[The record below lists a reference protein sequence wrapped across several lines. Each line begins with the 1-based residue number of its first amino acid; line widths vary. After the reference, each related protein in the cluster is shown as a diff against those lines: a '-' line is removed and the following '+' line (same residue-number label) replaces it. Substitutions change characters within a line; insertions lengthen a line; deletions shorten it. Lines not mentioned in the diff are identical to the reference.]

1 MSRNCRF
8 AVAVHV
14 AALLADCAGT
24 PVTSDWI
31 ASSVNTHPV
40 VVRRTLAAL
49 ARAGLVHSQRG
60 TTGGS
65 SLARAPQRI
74 TLLDLYHATEEQDPQ
89 ALHHQAPNPRCP
101 VGANIIPLL
110 AGILSRAER
119 AKQEELA
126 KTTVAD
132 VVEALHRLAATG

>member
-24 PVTSDWI
+24 PATSDWI
-31 ASSVNTHPV
+31 AASVNTHPV

-49 ARAGLVHSQRG
+49 ARAGLVNSQRG
-60 TTGGS
+60 TAGGS
-65 SLARAPQRI
+65 FLARAPSRI
-74 TLLDLYHATEEQDPQ
+74 TLLDLYHATDEQDPQ
-89 ALHHQAPNPRCP
+89 ALHHQAPNPQCP
-101 VGANIIPLL
+101 VGANIVPLL
-110 AGILSRAER
+110 AEILTRAER

-126 KTTVAD
+126 RTTVAD
-132 VVEALHRLAATG
+132 VVAAIHRLAAAV

>member
-1 MSRNCRF
+1 VSRNCRF

-49 ARAGLVHSQRG
+49 ARAGLVRSQRG
-60 TTGGS
+60 IAGGS
-65 SLARAPQRI
+65 FLARDPGRI
-74 TLLDLYHATEEQDPQ
+74 TLLDLYHATDEQDPQ

-101 VGANIIPLL
+101 VGANIVPLL
-110 AGILSRAER
+110 SDILARAEQ
-119 AKQEELA
+119 AKQTELA
-126 KTTVAD
+126 RTTVAD
-132 VVEALHRLAATG
+132 VVAAIHNLAATA